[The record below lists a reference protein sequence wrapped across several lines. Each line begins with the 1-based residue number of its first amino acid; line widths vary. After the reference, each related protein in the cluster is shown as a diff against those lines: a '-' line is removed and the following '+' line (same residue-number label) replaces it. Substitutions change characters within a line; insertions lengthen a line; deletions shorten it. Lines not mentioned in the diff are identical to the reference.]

1 MKQRIQN
8 GIAVLLL
15 LIGLAGLLEF
25 FSVGGV
31 EIAGVRQIVQ
41 ADQITVACYK
51 LHQYDD
57 RTVCTLD
64 ESQKQQLQQ
73 LLVDTRFRRSP
84 AGFVRFSD
92 RQMYEIQIQF
102 SEQEPPFSLHLIG
115 GRVALGYQSVRWT
128 PSQNLLG
135 GLGAEAGRHFQ
146 SMTNGTGA

>member
-15 LIGLAGLLEF
+15 LIGLTGLLEF
-25 FSVGGV
+25 FSVGGI
-31 EIAGVRQIVQ
+31 EIAGVLRIAQ
-41 ADQITVACYK
+41 ADRVTVECYQ

-64 ESQKQQLQQ
+64 KSQKQQLQQ

-84 AGFVRFSD
+84 ADFVRFYD

-102 SEQEPPFSLHLIG
+102 SEQEPPLSLHLIG
-115 GRVALGYQSVRWT
+115 GEWLSV
-128 PSQNLLG
+128 
-135 GLGAEAGRHFQ
+135 
-146 SMTNGTGA
+146 TNQFDGHHLKICSEDWEQRLDAIFNR